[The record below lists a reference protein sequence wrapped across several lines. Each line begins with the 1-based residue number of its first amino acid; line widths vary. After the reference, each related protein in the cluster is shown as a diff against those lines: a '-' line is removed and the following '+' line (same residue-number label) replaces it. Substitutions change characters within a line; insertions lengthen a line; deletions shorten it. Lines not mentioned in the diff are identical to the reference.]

1 MTFVNVWL
9 LWNAEDLVSRDY
21 FRFVFKH
28 MHIDFWNP
36 WRGSYILMFPELRQ
50 HSMGTLYVNCLSSGQ
65 PFKLLYKSS
74 FYVFSNITLC
84 TFSLNISILYTLKTI
99 LVITPTFRLEYP
111 MILSQNLLQLYV
123 PKEDIW
129 SVPQCIMLLCYSGS
143 TSHNAQCFHD
153 DHDQFSQF
161 SPHCRI
167 HAHSSIILKDTVWI
181 AEFSWFSSLFG
192 IFKALLSLENLNR

>member
-1 MTFVNVWL
+1 ML
-9 LWNAEDLVSRDY
+9 LIQVMLSEAFPHSPTL
-21 FRFVFKH
+21 
-28 MHIDFWNP
+28 IDGVVGSDMCKGGQRAHP
-36 WRGSYILMFPELRQ
+36 PLLPVIRGKWAL
-50 HSMGTLYVNCLSSGQ
+50 LSVIRGKWVIRSH
-65 PFKLLYKSS
+65 LA
-74 FYVFSNITLC
+74 
-84 TFSLNISILYTLKTI
+84 
-99 LVITPTFRLEYP
+99 LVIRLRSEK
-111 MILSQNLLQLYV
+111 LKNLGT

-143 TSHNAQCFHD
+143 TSHNAQCFYD
-153 DHDQFSQF
+153 DQDQFSQF